1 MFARRAVCKLFAI
14 DRWPIRTEREPGGSY
29 ICQEHWSKSGVVC
42 KPKRFA
48 LQAATN
54 SVPQPLT
61 FMERLDTLLT
71 DLLHWFGLIMPV
83 VFGVSLLWGVV
94 VVWLQLYLRLW

>member
-1 MFARRAVCKLFAI
+1 
-14 DRWPIRTEREPGGSY
+14 
-29 ICQEHWSKSGVVC
+29 
-42 KPKRFA
+42 
-48 LQAATN
+48 
-54 SVPQPLT
+54 
-61 FMERLDTLLT
+61 MERLDTLLA